1 MQKQGTGMSIE
12 QVSFRVGD
20 EEIVLETGRMG
31 KQANGFIFAR
41 QGGTVVIS
49 SAVAVEGKGG
59 LDYFPLQV
67 HYIEK
72 FYAAGKIP
80 GGFIKREGR
89 PKDKEILISRL
100 IDRPMRPLFPKGYM
114 NEVQILPTTVS
125 VDKVNPP
132 DILAMIAASAS
143 LSVSDIPF
151 EGPLGSCRVGL
162 IGGRFVVNPTVQQ
175 IEESRLNLV
184 VSGTD
189 DAIMMVEGHADN
201 ISEDEFLKAMEVAHD
216 AIRQVTAGVRAL
228 VEKVARPKKPF
239 APVMIAPALEQEV
252 RAYATDAMR
261 VASANPDKLARYAAI
276 DEVVASTVQ
285 HYTEA
290 GKSEEDLKQMPMI
303 LHDLEQSIV
312 RHEIVEEGKRPDGRA
327 FDEIRQITIETSVL
341 PRTHGSALFTRG
353 QTQALVT
360 ATLGTALDA
369 QRLDDIEGDRE
380 KRFMLHYN
388 FPPFSVGETGRIGA
402 TGRREIGHGMLA
414 ERALAGI
421 IPDSVSFPYV
431 VRIVSEI
438 LESNGSSSMASVCGG
453 CLALMDAG
461 VPVKDVVAGVA
472 MGLVMGDNGKYSILS
487 DIQGVEDHLGDMD
500 FKVTGTRTG
509 ITAFQMDIKVKGI
522 TFQIFRDALD
532 QARMSRLFILDKMV
546 EALPAARPD
555 ISKYAPRILS
565 MKIDEDKI
573 GAVIG
578 KGGETIRGIQEST
591 ETVINIADD
600 GTITVAS
607 PDLTNAEKAIAII
620 KGLTSDVEVGEIYN
634 GIVKKIMD
642 FGAFIEILP
651 GKDGLCHISKLASKR
666 VNKVSDVVREG
677 ERIRV
682 RVVEVDKLGRINL
695 SAVNVDDPE

>member
-1 MQKQGTGMSIE
+1 MSVE

-20 EEIVLETGRMG
+20 EEIILETGRMG
-31 KQANGFIFAR
+31 KQANGFIFAK
-41 QGGTVVIS
+41 QGGTAVIS
-49 SAVAVEGKGG
+49 SAVAIESKAG

-67 HYIEK
+67 NYAEK

-100 IDRPMRPLFPKGYM
+100 IDRPMRPLFPKGYV

-132 DILAMIAASAS
+132 DILAMIAASAC
-143 LSVSDIPF
+143 LAVSDIPF
-151 EGPLGSCRVGL
+151 DGPLGSCRVGL
-162 IGGRFVVNPTVQQ
+162 LGGKYVVNPTAQQ

-189 DAIMMVEGHADN
+189 DAIMMVEGHAEN

-228 VEKVARPKKPF
+228 VEKAGKPKKTFVPLL
-239 APVMIAPALEQEV
+239 IDEGLEAEV
-252 RAYATDAMR
+252 RGRTTDAMR
-261 VASANPDKLARYAAI
+261 AASANPDKLARYAAI
-276 DEVVASTVQ
+276 DALVAETVQ
-285 HYTEA
+285 YYTET
-290 GKSEEDLKQMPMI
+290 GRSEDELKQLPII

-327 FDEIRQITIETSVL
+327 FDEIRPITIETAVL

-353 QTQALVT
+353 QTQALATV
-360 ATLGTALDA
+360 TLGTALDA
-369 QRLDDIEGDRE
+369 QRLDDIEGERE

-388 FPPFSVGETGRIGA
+388 FPPFSVGETGRMGA
-402 TGRREIGHGMLA
+402 VGRREIGHGMLA

-421 IPDSVSFPYV
+421 VPDGSAFPYV

-453 CLALMDAG
+453 CLAMMDAG
-461 VPVKDVVAGVA
+461 IPIKDVVAGVA
-472 MGLVMGDNGKYSILS
+472 MGLVMGENGKYSILS

-522 TFQIFRDALD
+522 TFQIFKEALE
-532 QARMSRLFILDKMV
+532 QARKSRMFILDKML
-546 EALPAARPD
+546 EAMPAPRPD
-555 ISKYAPRILS
+555 ISQYAPRILS
-565 MKIDEDKI
+565 MKIPEDKI

-578 KGGETIRGIQEST
+578 KGGETIRGIQEDT
-591 ETVINIADD
+591 KTVINISDD

-620 KGLTSDVEVGEIYN
+620 KGLTSDVEVGEIYT
-634 GIVKKIMD
+634 GTVKKIMD

-651 GKDGLCHISKLASKR
+651 GKDGLCHISKLSNKR
-666 VNKVSDVVREG
+666 VNKVSDIVREG
-677 ERIRV
+677 EQIRV

-695 SAVNVDDPE
+695 SAINLDTTE

>member
-1 MQKQGTGMSIE
+1 MSVE

-41 QGGTVVIS
+41 QGGTAVIS

-132 DILAMIAASAS
+132 DILAMIAASAC

-162 IGGRFVVNPTVQQ
+162 IGGKYIVNPTAQQ
-175 IEESRLNLV
+175 IAESRLNLV

-189 DAIMMVEGHADN
+189 DAIMMVEGHAEN

-228 VEKVARPKKPF
+228 VEKAGKPKKPF
-239 APVMIAPALEQEV
+239 TPVLIDAGLEREV
-252 RAYATDAMR
+252 RERAADAMR
-261 VASANPDKLARYAAI
+261 AASANPEKLARYAAI
-276 DEVVASTVQ
+276 DAVVAETVQ
-285 HYTEA
+285 YYTEA
-290 GKSEEDLKQMPMI
+290 GRSEDELKQLPTI

-421 IPDSVSFPYV
+421 LPDSVSFPYV

-453 CLALMDAG
+453 CLAMMDAG

-500 FKVTGTRTG
+500 FKVTGTRSG

-532 QARMSRLFILDKMV
+532 QARKSRMFILDRMF
-546 EALPAARPD
+546 EAMPAPRPD

-565 MKIDEDKI
+565 MKIAEDKI

-578 KGGETIRGIQEST
+578 KGGETIRGIQEDT

-607 PDLTNAEKAIAII
+607 PDLTNAERAIAII

-695 SAVNVDDPE
+695 SAVNVDDSE

>member
-1 MQKQGTGMSIE
+1 
-12 QVSFRVGD
+12 
-20 EEIVLETGRMG
+20 
-31 KQANGFIFAR
+31 
-41 QGGTVVIS
+41 
-49 SAVAVEGKGG
+49 
-59 LDYFPLQV
+59 
-67 HYIEK
+67 
-72 FYAAGKIP
+72 
-80 GGFIKREGR
+80 
-89 PKDKEILISRL
+89 
-100 IDRPMRPLFPKGYM
+100 
-114 NEVQILPTTVS
+114 
-125 VDKVNPP
+125 
-132 DILAMIAASAS
+132 
-143 LSVSDIPF
+143 
-151 EGPLGSCRVGL
+151 
-162 IGGRFVVNPTVQQ
+162 
-175 IEESRLNLV
+175 
-184 VSGTD
+184 
-189 DAIMMVEGHADN
+189 
-201 ISEDEFLKAMEVAHD
+201 
-216 AIRQVTAGVRAL
+216 
-228 VEKVARPKKPF
+228 
-239 APVMIAPALEQEV
+239 
-252 RAYATDAMR
+252 
-261 VASANPDKLARYAAI
+261 
-276 DEVVASTVQ
+276 
-285 HYTEA
+285 
-290 GKSEEDLKQMPMI
+290 
-303 LHDLEQSIV
+303 
-312 RHEIVEEGKRPDGRA
+312 
-327 FDEIRQITIETSVL
+327 
-341 PRTHGSALFTRG
+341 
-353 QTQALVT
+353 
-360 ATLGTALDA
+360 
-369 QRLDDIEGDRE
+369 
-380 KRFMLHYN
+380 
-388 FPPFSVGETGRIGA
+388 
-402 TGRREIGHGMLA
+402 
-414 ERALAGI
+414 
-421 IPDSVSFPYV
+421 
-431 VRIVSEI
+431 
-438 LESNGSSSMASVCGG
+438 MASVCGG